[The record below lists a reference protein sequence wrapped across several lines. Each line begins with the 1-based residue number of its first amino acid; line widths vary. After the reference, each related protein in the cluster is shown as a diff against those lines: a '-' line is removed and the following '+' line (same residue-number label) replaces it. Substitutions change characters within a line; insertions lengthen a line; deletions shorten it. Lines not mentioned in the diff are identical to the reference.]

1 MIIKQY
7 ELKNINFIKFKILLL
22 YGKNDGQKEE
32 AVDYLVKNNEIL
44 TYEQNEIIEKK
55 DKFFDGIYTKSL
67 FGDKRIIVIKRVT
80 DKIINII
87 EEINIQKI
95 EDAIIILIAD
105 ILEKR
110 SKLRLKF
117 EKDKNLICAAF
128 YPDNRDALMRLASNF
143 FKTNKISISPSSIN
157 TIIDKTNE
165 DRSALINEIEKIK
178 LYTINNK
185 KIDDK
190 NILKLVNL
198 NENHNLSELIDNCLL
213 KNKKKTIKILND
225 NNFNTDDCVLITKI
239 FLNKSKRILELSK
252 KYNNDKNINLTIS
265 SARPPIFW
273 KDKDNIKH
281 QVLNWPT
288 KSLKEL
294 LFEIS
299 EIELL
304 IKKNINN
311 SVNIL
316 TNFIIEKSSTEN

>member
-1 MIIKQY
+1 MIIKSY
-7 ELKNINFIKFKILLL
+7 EIQSVKFTKFKIFLL

-32 AVDYLVKNNEIL
+32 VVNYLKNDNESFS
-44 TYEQNEIIEKK
+44 YEQNEIVEKK
-55 DKFFDGIYTKSL
+55 ENLFNEIYIKSL
-67 FGDKRIIVIKRVT
+67 FGEKKIIVIKRVT
-80 DKIINII
+80 DKILNII
-87 EEINIQKI
+87 EEIEIKKI
-95 EDAIIILIAD
+95 EDTKIVLIAD
-105 ILEKR
+105 TLEKR

-117 EKDKNLICAAF
+117 EKDKYLVCAPF
-128 YPDNRDALMRLASNF
+128 YPDNREALIKLASNF
-143 FKTNKISISPSSIN
+143 FKTNKIPISHSSIN

-178 LYTINNK
+178 LYTISNK
-185 KIDDK
+185 KINDSD
-190 NILKLVNL
+190 ILKLVNL
-198 NENHNLSELIDNCLL
+198 NENHNISELIDNCLL

-225 NNFNTDDCVLITKI
+225 NNFNNDDCVLVARI
-239 FLNKSKRILELSK
+239 FLNKSKKIHELSK
-252 KYNNDKNINLTIS
+252 KYENNNDINLAIS

-273 KDKDNIKH
+273 KDKENVKQ
-281 QVLNWPT
+281 QVLNWTT

-316 TNFIIEKSSTEN
+316 TNFIIEKSSTES

>member
-316 TNFIIEKSSTEN
+316 TNFIIEKSST

>member
-281 QVLNWPT
+281 QVLNWST

>member
-7 ELKNINFIKFKILLL
+7 ELKNINFNKFKILLL

-32 AVDYLVKNNEIL
+32 AVDYLVKNDEIL
-44 TYEQNEIIEKK
+44 TYEQNEMIEKK

-143 FKTNKISISPSSIN
+143 FKTNKISISHSSIN

-190 NILKLVNL
+190 KILKLVNL
-198 NENHNLSELIDNCLL
+198 SENHNISELIDNCLL

-252 KYNNDKNINLTIS
+252 KYKNNKNINLTIS

-316 TNFIIEKSSTEN
+316 TNFIIEKSST